1 MVVLDITKVVLQ
13 LYVYSL
19 IQAKFSRPNNT
30 VALRV
35 LSYYLVLFPSID
47 VCFSFPLAAQ
57 TMANNIYSLIT
68 GQDTSKKPNHGYS
81 WLLTLLLRAITA
93 ILPIL
98 AAFGIANL
106 VYIIKYS
113 GVLAYAGLILPAG
126 LQFQSIRVCKKAF
139 LPPLVTGKKN
149 FPMSELRENGKQETS
164 DSDKELSEG
173 MEKSPLMS
181 NQDCKS
187 TLYMTPYSSRV
198 FSRPVAVVIIG
209 ILGTIVYL
217 LIISSLVCHPEK
229 LTCPSY
235 P

>member
-1 MVVLDITKVVLQ
+1 
-13 LYVYSL
+13 
-19 IQAKFSRPNNT
+19 
-30 VALRV
+30 
-35 LSYYLVLFPSID
+35 
-47 VCFSFPLAAQ
+47 
-57 TMANNIYSLIT
+57 MANNIYSLIT
-68 GQDTSKKPNHGYS
+68 GQDTSKKPNHRYT
-81 WLLTLLLRAITA
+81 WLFTLLLRAIVA

-113 GVLAYAGLILPAG
+113 GILAYAAIILPAG

-149 FPMSELRENGKQETS
+149 FPMSELRENKQETS
-164 DSDKELSEG
+164 DSDRELSEG

-181 NQDCKS
+181 NQHRSS

-198 FSRPVAVVIIG
+198 FSRPVAVVITG
-209 ILGTIVYL
+209 VLGTILYL
-217 LIISSLVCHPEK
+217 LIISSFVCHPEK

-235 P
+235 SWTYYYRSFC

>member
-1 MVVLDITKVVLQ
+1 MYI
-13 LYVYSL
+13 SP

-30 VALRV
+30 VALGV

-47 VCFSFPLAAQ
+47 VSFTFPLAVQ

-68 GQDTSKKPNHGYS
+68 GQDTSKKPNHRCT
-81 WLLTLLLRAITA
+81 WLFTLLLRAIMA

-113 GVLAYAGLILPAG
+113 GILACGVVILPAG

-139 LPPLVTGKKN
+139 LPPSVTGKKN
-149 FPMSELRENGKQETS
+149 FPMSELQENKQETS
-164 DSDKELSEG
+164 DSDRQLSED

-181 NQDCKS
+181 NQHCSS

-198 FSRPVAVVIIG
+198 FSRPVAVVITG
-209 ILGTIVYL
+209 VLGTIVYL
-217 LIISSLVCHPEK
+217 LIISSFFCHPEE